1 MRWNNRDDEKFSRE
15 FFIKKV
21 LWQEPE
27 NGLKLICL
35 LISDLRKCSKIAR
48 NRARDLLLAKNGKI
62 RPLKCQFIQQ
72 SMRLSKSRTLNVLA
86 TFFCKS
92 FLVFGFLCNFAVCQA
107 VKAVTHTTHY
117 WGAWAFAL
125 AEIIP
130 VEPDTDNA
138 DAGTRFSFHLFNR
151 YCAHGKK
158 KTSNLFF

>member
-1 MRWNNRDDEKFSRE
+1 MR
-15 FFIKKV
+15 
-21 LWQEPE
+21 P
-27 NGLKLICL
+27 
-35 LISDLRKCSKIAR
+35 
-48 NRARDLLLAKNGKI
+48 
-62 RPLKCQFIQQ
+62 
-72 SMRLSKSRTLNVLA
+72 SKSRTLNVLA

-138 DAGTRFSFHLFNR
+138 DAGTRFSFHLFNS
-151 YCAHGKK
+151 YSAYGKK
-158 KTSNLFF
+158 KTSTYFKQSWINTY